1 LRFYEIAAFLFI
13 FNLTLGVMGSIGL
26 FGGAGPGSMSGN
38 QSITR
43 KDIGGVVEET
53 KNIESEGGILGDLNW
68 LVQNVRLVVSGV
80 GMFLGAMFD
89 AVTVRPML
97 VNIMCTNVKCG
108 SAMDQFIWLI
118 TGVVEFAYITGIIQL
133 VTKSNIEQM
142 Q

>member
-1 LRFYEIAAFLFI
+1 
-13 FNLTLGVMGSIGL
+13 MGSIGL
-26 FGGAGPGSMSGN
+26 FVGAGPGAMGGDQSM
-38 QSITR
+38 TR
-43 KDIGGVVEET
+43 DDVGGVVEET

-97 VNIMCTNVKCG
+97 INIMCTNVNCG
-108 SAMDQFIWLI
+108 TAMNHFIWLI

-133 VTKSNIEQM
+133 VTKSNIKQM